1 MKWFHAPVRVAWSD
15 TDAAGIVWF
24 GTFCRYL
31 EVAEAAL
38 FEASGRPLSAFLADH
53 GIVIPR
59 TELKCVFRSPAR
71 FDEVLDVAL
80 GVESASERRIRF
92 AYEITQ
98 QNSGK
103 LVAEGSYEIACADR
117 AIFKGRPFPAE
128 VTVIFEKAF
137 A

>member
-1 MKWFHAPVRVAWSD
+1 MKWFHTTVRVAWGD
-15 TDAAGIVWF
+15 TDAAGVVWF

-38 FEASGRPLSAFLADH
+38 FDASGRPLPAFFSEH
-53 GIVIPR
+53 QIVMPR

-71 FDEVLDVAL
+71 FDDVLDVAL

-92 AYEITQ
+92 AYEIRQHT
-98 QNSGK
+98 SGR
-103 LVAEGSYEIACADR
+103 LVSEGSYEIACVDKAT
-117 AIFKGRPFPAE
+117 FKGRPFPAE
-128 VTVIFEKAF
+128 VTGIFEKAF